1 MVKQSKAPLT
11 RATVFPE
18 SELPDASA
26 LLAEGRQLA
35 NSTSIGPCPFLIQ
48 NEVSTESTYKRARA
62 SQGKIMLHAQ
72 IGYRDLQKS
81 RRAYAEIY
89 ESLSKAGY
97 YVDRYGICLDW
108 SMGYPAAVRRDMP
121 RGTGLI
127 LDTPD
132 DFVALT
138 QQAPVAPHFG
148 DFVMGTPAALEN
160 TQAALAAGSTAIG
173 NLGQYFNFRM
183 PHWHDDIETTA
194 STLKALALA
203 AAQSHEV
210 LIHSNLDDGFASLFH
225 DLACTLG
232 AVLVE
237 RYIVGELIGGHVSH
251 CYGHTFSD
259 PLTRSAFQQ
268 ALANVSETPGTMIY
282 GNTTAFTAEPVENYA
297 TLANYLL
304 IDILAQK
311 TAPTGH
317 AVNPVPVSEALR
329 IPDIQE
335 IIDAHIFCHRLIE
348 HAAKLQPLIDM
359 EAASPTAEL
368 IETGGRQFF
377 KAILAGLEGIGIDTK
392 NPFEMLL
399 ALRRIGAKHL
409 EQLYGPGKPGP
420 TNADVRLPMVKA
432 SPISELQN
440 HAQRCLDALD
450 PETRETIRGAQLVG
464 CLATTDVHE
473 YGKLLLETVLQQL
486 GVQLVDAG
494 VSIDPDVLAET
505 ARGKKVDFIA
515 LSTYNGVALDYLKRL
530 RNEMDRHKS
539 NIPVFIGGKLN
550 QVPEGSQDSLPVDV
564 SHELRAVGAI
574 VCYEVKDML
583 KQLAQMKR
591 VEPKSVESQ

>member
-1 MVKQSKAPLT
+1 MARQPKAPLT
-11 RATVFPE
+11 RAMVFPE

-35 NSTSIGPCPFLIQ
+35 DSTSIGPCPFLVQ
-48 NEVSTESTYKRARA
+48 NEVSAEFAYKRWHA

-89 ESLSKAGY
+89 ESLNKAGY

-127 LDTPD
+127 LDAPD
-132 DFVALT
+132 DFVTLT

-183 PHWHDDIETTA
+183 PHWHDDVETTA

-203 AAQSHEV
+203 AAQPHEV

-237 RYIVGELIGGHVSH
+237 RYIVEELIGGHVSH

-268 ALANVSETPGTMIY
+268 ALAHVSQTPGTMIY

-304 IDILAQK
+304 VDILAQK
-311 TAPTGH
+311 AVPAGH

-329 IPDIQE
+329 IPEIQE
-335 IIDAHIFCHRLIE
+335 IIDVHMFCHRLIE
-348 HAAKLQPLIDM
+348 QADKLEPLIDM
-359 EAASPTAEL
+359 EAASQTAEL

-377 KAILAGLEGIGIDTK
+377 ESILAGFDGVGIDTK
-392 NPFEMLL
+392 NPFELLL
-399 ALRRIGAKHL
+399 ALRRIGAKRL
-409 EQLYGPGKPGP
+409 EQLYGPGKPDP
-420 TNADVRLPMVKA
+420 TNAEVRLPMVKT
-432 SPISELQN
+432 SPISELQD
-440 HAQRCLDALD
+440 HAQHCLDAVD
-450 PETRETIRGAQLVG
+450 SETHETIRSAQLLG

-473 YGKLLLETVLQQL
+473 YGKLLLETVLQRL

-530 RNEMDRHKS
+530 QNEMSRHKP

-550 QVPEGSQDSLPVDV
+550 QVPEDSKDSLPVDV
-564 SHELRAVGAI
+564 SHELRAAGAI

-583 KQLAQMKR
+583 KHLAQMTR
-591 VEPKSVESQ
+591 VEPKSAESP